1 MKKAVEQKPKST
13 TPTPPPPQKTK
24 KDERCYVGCTDY
36 LWRLA
41 GEGKSFEEIRALAD
55 KKFHPTSLG
64 GVKLIL
70 TGSRDGT
77 KLKERKGKATKP
89 TPKPAAAKSK
99 VKRAKEQIAEG
110 MTKLSKTPPAKKV

>member
-1 MKKAVEQKPKST
+1 M
-13 TPTPPPPQKTK
+13 
-24 KDERCYVGCTDY
+24 GCTDY